1 MNKPYIKLS
10 DEVYKALLELKK
22 FNYKNIYSKSLTKEE
37 LDYYESGMN
46 KIYKEYLNDLE
57 TNNEKSKI
65 ISEFLKDQSKEYVDN
80 TNNKRIVIDY
90 IAGMTDTYFDNEIK
104 RIKD

>member
-1 MNKPYIKLS
+1 MTS
-10 DEVYKALLELKK
+10 
-22 FNYKNIYSKSLTKEE
+22 EE

-57 TNNEKSKI
+57 TNNEDSKI
-65 ISEFLKDQSKEYVDN
+65 VNEFLKDQSEEYKEN

-90 IAGMTDTYFDNEIK
+90 IAGMTDTYFNNEIK